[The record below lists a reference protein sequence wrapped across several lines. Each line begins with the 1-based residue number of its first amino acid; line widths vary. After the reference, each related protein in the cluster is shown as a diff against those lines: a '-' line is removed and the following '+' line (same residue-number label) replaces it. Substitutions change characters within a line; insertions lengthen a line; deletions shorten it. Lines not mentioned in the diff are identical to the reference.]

1 MQAFHQLTEKVDTEA
16 YSESECL
23 MIFLIVIIN
32 KETFSTWKK
41 SEVVMQTFFKYPN
54 RKFTNSRDY
63 SAIANPQ
70 IAKVC

>member
-1 MQAFHQLTEKVDTEA
+1 VDTQA
-16 YSESECL
+16 YSESECFL
-23 MIFLIVIIN
+23 LIIFSIVIIN
-32 KETFSTWKK
+32 KETFSTLKQ

-54 RKFTNSRDY
+54 RKFANSRAY